1 MHYQRFPRKLQIV
14 FFFLLTLGIT
24 LGAASSGKAVGEIR
38 LIIDGE
44 LIKTT
49 PSPVLKDDRTLIPIR
64 LVSEKL
70 GAQVEWNEQN
80 RTVHIVKGHR
90 AVLLRIDNRLV
101 EYNTDEKIFDLC
113 DVPPQITDGRTFVP
127 LRLVSNALG
136 VAVSWDGTT
145 RTVYVDSTKPATI
158 TPFFNLSLPSVQPG
172 QVIHGTTELQVAFSN
187 MPPVEATEIKYI
199 LLNPDT
205 GRGMVVARGDNL
217 TAKYRWDP
225 ELSAKGLRILAAAVY
240 DQEGSFLIGKV
251 VPVQM
256 NVAPQVALTGVT
268 HKQVI
273 TDAVSLGAD
282 CNFVASYVKYEII
295 NQDTGKVYLSAEADP
310 QGSLNWTPQLNDNGN
325 NSLRVIAYDASE
337 QAHTS
342 ETVLLQVNV
351 PHKLELRGISS
362 GKAVEKPVTLW
373 LSKNF
378 PLSKVEYVLKDVQTG
393 REEILAQ
400 YKEYSSY
407 RWFPTPEQNG
417 KKQLIARVKDSAGVT
432 YYSNTID
439 VKVIGRPQLL
449 LDTVGPKQV
458 ITGEL
463 KLKSSAN
470 VSLVKKEYFLIN
482 PQSGQKRLI
491 AGGDVS
497 QLEYTWTPVQ
507 TDKGNWKIQV
517 QGTLNSGATIQS
529 EAVPVRVYLGKIYP
543 AQPIIEKNKFLDLV
557 SGLASDSREKTGM
570 SAALQAA
577 QAILETGW
585 GQSTPVD
592 KYTGKISYNL
602 FGIKGKGTAGSVTS
616 NTWEEYNGHAFRI
629 DADFRSYNNVGES
642 WTDHKKLLLTAK
654 RYEPFRAVM
663 HNSTQGAWA
672 LRRAG
677 YATDSKYP
685 LKLMNIIKCYNL
697 HLLDEVTL

>member
-1 MHYQRFPRKLQIV
+1 MYHQRFFRKLQMV

-24 LGAASSGKAVGEIR
+24 LGVASSGKAVGEIR

-44 LIKTT
+44 LIKTS

-101 EYNTDEKIFDLC
+101 EYNTDGKTFDLC

-136 VAVSWDGTT
+136 VAVSWDGAT

-187 MPPVEATEIKYI
+187 TPPVEATEIKYI

-240 DQEGSFLIGKV
+240 DQEGRFLTGKV

-256 NVAPQVALTGVT
+256 NVAPQVALTGAT

-310 QGSLNWTPQLNDNGN
+310 QGSFDWTPQLNDNGS

-337 QAHTS
+337 QAYTS
-342 ETVLLQVNV
+342 ETVLSKVSV

-417 KKQLIARVKDSAGVT
+417 EKQLIARAEDSTGIT

-439 VKVIGRPQLL
+439 IKVIGRPQLL

-592 KYTGKISYNL
+592 KYTGKTSYNL

-629 DADFRSYNNVGES
+629 DADFRSYNNVEES
-642 WTDHKKLLLTAK
+642 WADHKKLLLTAK